1 MSERLTV
8 VLEDGV
14 SEMLVKLA
22 GGSRKQ
28 GEYLSRMIKSLYA
41 GSLEVH
47 EGAELE
53 QMRLALAGMAG
64 KLKELEGRLLQL
76 ERGREALTFC
86 KIGGAQ

>member
-28 GEYLSRMIKSLYA
+28 GEYLSKVIKSLYA
-41 GSLEVH
+41 GAAEVH
-47 EGAELE
+47 EGSELE
-53 QMRLALAGMAG
+53 QIRLSLAGVAA
-64 KLKELEGRLLQL
+64 KLKEHDARLLHL
-76 ERGREALTFC
+76 ERA
-86 KIGGAQ
+86 KQ

>member
-1 MSERLTV
+1 VSERLTV

-28 GEYLSRMIKSLYA
+28 GEYLSRVIKSLYA
-41 GSLEVH
+41 GELEVH

-53 QMRLALAGMAG
+53 QIRLSLAGVAA
-64 KLKELEGRLLQL
+64 KLKEHEARLLQI
-76 ERGREALTFC
+76 ERAR
-86 KIGGAQ
+86 Q

>member
-1 MSERLTV
+1 MGERLTV

-28 GEYLSRMIKSLYA
+28 GEYLSRVIKSLYA
-41 GSLEVH
+41 GELEVH

-64 KLKELEGRLLQL
+64 KLKEIEGRLLQL
-76 ERGREALTFC
+76 ERAR
-86 KIGGAQ
+86 Q

>member
-14 SEMLVKLA
+14 SEQLVKLA

-28 GEYLSRMIKSLYA
+28 GEYLSRVIRALYA
-41 GSLEVH
+41 GELEAH

-53 QMRLALAGMAG
+53 QMRLALSGLAG
-64 KLKELEGRLLQL
+64 KLKEVEGRLLQV
-76 ERGREALTFC
+76 E
-86 KIGGAQ
+86 KVVIK

>member
-1 MSERLTV
+1 MGERLTV

-14 SEMLVKLA
+14 SEMLVTLA

-28 GEYLSRMIKSLYA
+28 GEYLSRVIKSLYA

-53 QMRLALAGMAG
+53 QIRLTLAGIAG
-64 KLKELEGRLLQL
+64 KLKELEGRLLQV
-76 ERGREALTFC
+76 EKQVQR
-86 KIGGAQ
+86 

>member
-28 GEYLSRMIKSLYA
+28 GEYLSRVIRALYA
-41 GSLEVH
+41 GELEAH

-53 QMRLALAGMAG
+53 QMRLALSGLAG
-64 KLKELEGRLLQL
+64 KLKEVEGRLLQV
-76 ERGREALTFC
+76 EKVVQR
-86 KIGGAQ
+86 